1 MKIERINPDGLYR
14 PPSYHHVV
22 RASGG
27 ATLWIAGQVATNPA
41 GDVIGVGDFE
51 AQTRRVFENLRI
63 ALEAGGAGFENV
75 VKLTT
80 LIVDFTADLIPSLFS
95 IRAEYIGEATPAS
108 TLIGVQALARPEYMI
123 EIEAIAVV
131 D

>member
-1 MKIERINPDGLYR
+1 ML
-14 PPSYHHVV
+14 
-22 RASGG
+22 
-27 ATLWIAGQVATNPA
+27 
-41 GDVIGVGDFE
+41 
-51 AQTRRVFENLRI
+51 ENLRI

-80 LIVDFTADLIPSLFS
+80 LIVDFTPDLIPSLFS

-123 EIEAIAVV
+123 EIEAIAVL

>member
-1 MKIERINPDGLYR
+1 MKIERINPDGLYI

-27 ATLWIAGQVATNPA
+27 TTLWIAGQVATDAA
-41 GDVIGVGDFE
+41 GEVVGVGNFE
-51 AQTRRVFENLRI
+51 AQARQVFDNLRI
-63 ALEAGGAGFENV
+63 ALEAGGAGFDNV
-75 VKLTT
+75 VKMTT
-80 LIVDFTADLIPSLFS
+80 FIVDYDPAVLPSLFA
-95 IRAEYIGEATPAS
+95 IRSDYVNENSPAT
-108 TLIGVQALARPEYMI
+108 TLIGVQALARPEYML

>member
-1 MKIERINPDGLYR
+1 MKIERINPDGLYV

-27 ATLWIAGQVATNPA
+27 TTLWIAGQVASNAA
-41 GDVIGVGDFE
+41 GDVVGVGDFE
-51 AQTRRVFENLRI
+51 AQTRRVFDNLRI

-80 LIVDFTADLIPSLFS
+80 LIVDFTPDLIPSLFA

>member
-22 RASGG
+22 RVSGG
-27 ATLWIAGQVATNPA
+27 TTLWIAGQVATNPA
-41 GDVIGVGDFE
+41 GEVIGVGDFE
-51 AQTRRVFENLRI
+51 AQTRQVFENLGI
-63 ALEAGGAGFENV
+63 ALEAGNAGFENV

-80 LIVDFTADLIPSLFS
+80 LIVDFNPDLIPSLFS

-123 EIEAIAVV
+123 EIEAIAVA